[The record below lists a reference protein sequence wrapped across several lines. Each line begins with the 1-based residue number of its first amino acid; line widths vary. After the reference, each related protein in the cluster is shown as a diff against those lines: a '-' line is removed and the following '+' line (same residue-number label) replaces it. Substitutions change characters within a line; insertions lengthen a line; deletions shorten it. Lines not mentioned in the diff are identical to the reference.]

1 MKSPILA
8 PKVLRHYAPTPKVFA
23 ALMAMGI
30 KDKAIYEGWEPSEH
44 WSKIKLPAGEG
55 LGVLDGLRAFGG
67 KVAIKKAIAHFH
79 ENGTPIVDLET
90 KQDSLRHGV
99 AMFDAATG
107 PRKPSAKY
115 DRLSKDEALDAR
127 RTAKGQMRRNDAGVI
142 WFDKELKVH
151 EKIKLT
157 GWSKGALYAAF
168 KKSHGMTG
176 RPPKNPIT

>member
-1 MKSPILA
+1 MKAITP
-8 PKVLRHYAPTPKVFA
+8 PKVLRYYAPTPKVLA
-23 ALMAMGI
+23 AMVAMGI
-30 KDKAIYEGWEPSEH
+30 KDKFIYEGWKPSEH
-44 WSKIKLPAGEG
+44 WTKIKLPAGEG

-79 ENGTPIVDLET
+79 DRGTPIVDLET

-107 PRKPSAKY
+107 PRKPTAKY
-115 DRLSKDEALDAR
+115 DRLSQDEALDAR
-127 RTAKGQMRRNDAGVI
+127 RTAKGQMRKNDAAAV
-142 WFDKELKVH
+142 WFDKELKTE

-168 KKSHGMTG
+168 KKSGAPAG
-176 RPPKNPIT
+176 RPPNNPIT